1 MERWSVWEEIYNS
14 SFDEYFLEG
23 NKDGQQLIL
32 MNIRFIPARLVQNSR
47 SLFIFEAEDWM

>member
-1 MERWSVWEEIYNS
+1 MERWSVWEEIYNF

>member
-1 MERWSVWEEIYNS
+1 MWEEIYNF

-32 MNIRFIPARLVQNSR
+32 MDIRFIPARLVQNSR